1 MLVTKW
7 NNASIQIKL
16 TVSFTF
22 TLIII
27 LVMNLFMYVNINSMT
42 SRVDEVYVSNVNLN
56 ELSEALQV
64 LHESVRGYLDTK
76 SSDSL
81 DSYYR
86 ADQEYREL
94 LEGLNQRVVN
104 NRMKITEK
112 NIKAQS
118 ETYLETIYE
127 TVQAKRGRNVERYKT
142 YYDEATEIYGDIQN
156 CIYSLNNE
164 QFKNNSGSY
173 MILLSSLRYMEIIST
188 VILAMIGCINLVMV
202 FMLTRNMTSPLIKLS
217 KAANEV
223 AEGNFNVEIE
233 DTESGDEIAG

>member
-1 MLVTKW
+1 MMVAKW

-16 TVSFTF
+16 TVTFMF

-27 LVMNLFMYVNINSMT
+27 LAMNLFMYMNTNSMM

-56 ELSEALQV
+56 ELSEALQI

-76 SSDSL
+76 SSDAL
-81 DSYYR
+81 DTYYR

-94 LEGLNQRVVN
+94 LEGLNERVVN
-104 NRMKITEK
+104 NQVKITEK

-118 ETYLETIYE
+118 ETYLEKVYE
-127 TVQAKRGRNVERYKT
+127 TVQAKRGRNVERYKA
-142 YYDEATEIYGDIQN
+142 YYDEATVIYGDIQN

-164 QFKNNSGSY
+164 QFKNNSNSY

-188 VILAMIGCINLVMV
+188 FILAMIGCINVYAHEKYDKPADQAL
-202 FMLTRNMTSPLIKLS
+202 
-217 KAANEV
+217 
-223 AEGNFNVEIE
+223 EG
-233 DTESGDEIAG
+233 GK